1 MIATGPTTD
10 PLFTEHGES
19 EYHTIAGVMDQAQE
33 RDHDQSE
40 SLGAELKYEKVTIFK
55 NSKFGSGAYGIV
67 YKAECDDGTV
77 CAAKIL
83 HDLLCNTGTSRPTEQ
98 FLQEIQLVLK
108 IRHPNIVRCLGVHTD
123 DTVSQMPILLM
134 ELMDC
139 NLTNFLEDESVN
151 TISYRVKLK
160 ICHDI
165 SLAVEFLHSH
175 YIVHRDLSSN
185 NILLTLSDRSDNT
198 VRVAKV
204 GDFGVAKAFDLI
216 PNRLSTC
223 PGTRE
228 YMPPE
233 ALDSVPNYAEK
244 IDCFSVGVLILQIL
258 TRLYPNPKGLIPI
271 DGQNLRILPE
281 IERRQDHIDK
291 VNPSN
296 PLLPIAKDCLSNNPN
311 DRPSVYNITESI
323 QSLMKL
329 KFVWS
334 VDIRAECEMSRY
346 CNAITNK
353 GIIYLSPANLTK
365 IYAYDPAKDQWSHRY
380 SSRYLGSSLT
390 FINNNLT
397 TIGGKRLDSLFR
409 YYDEAAITAG
419 YASCYTNKLWSLDI
433 DIDSADW
440 TNKFPSMPTNRAFT
454 VALNTGA
461 NLIVAGG
468 VGGAYLMTVEIMDI
482 EKSQWMTAANLPQ
495 RMWGASGTVCRDS
508 VYLMGGVGEKG
519 VNLFTV
525 FTCSVEDLLKSCVSG
540 SLISMV
546 TNVLTLGRS
555 SATAGSVWKRL
566 TDIPVTRATCVSVHD
581 CVLAIGGKNSNGKP
595 TTDIHMYNQA
605 TRTWLAIDHIPSAR
619 YSCFAVV
626 HGNTICTIGGNG
638 DNGIPT
644 STMNIAN
651 VTVSN

>member
-1 MIATGPTTD
+1 
-10 PLFTEHGES
+10 
-19 EYHTIAGVMDQAQE
+19 MDQAQE
-33 RDHDQSE
+33 RDHDQS
-40 SLGAELKYEKVTIFK
+40 LVAELKYEKVTIFK
-55 NSKFGSGAYGIV
+55 DSKFGSGAYGIV

-83 HDLLCNTGTSRPTEQ
+83 HELLCNTGTSRPTEQ

-123 DTVSQMPILLM
+123 DTMSQMPILLM

-139 NLTNFLEDESVN
+139 NLTNYLEDESVN
-151 TISYRVKLK
+151 TISYRVQLK

-165 SLAVEFLHSH
+165 SLAVELLHIH

-185 NILLTLSDRSDNT
+185 NILLTLSDRGDNT
-198 VRVAKV
+198 VHIAKV
-204 GDFGVAKAFDLI
+204 GDFGVAKAYDLV

-233 ALDSVPNYAEK
+233 ALNSVPNYSEK
-244 IDCFSVGVLILQIL
+244 IDCFSVGVLMVQIL
-258 TRLYPNPKGLIPI
+258 TRLYPNPKGLI

-291 VNPSN
+291 VNPNN
-296 PLLPIAKDCLSNNPN
+296 PLLPIAKECLSNNPD
-311 DRPSVYNITESI
+311 DRPSAYSICKSI

-334 VDIRAECEMSRY
+334 VDICAECEMSRY

-353 GIIYLSPANLTK
+353 GIIYLSPANSTK
-365 IYAYDPAKDQWSHRY
+365 IYAYDPAKDQWNHRY
-380 SSRYLGSSLT
+380 SSRHLGSSLT
-390 FINNNLT
+390 FINNYLT
-397 TIGGKRLDSLFR
+397 TIGGKRLDLLFR

-433 DIDSADW
+433 EIDSADW
-440 TNKFPSMPTNRAFT
+440 TKKFPSMPTSRAFT

-495 RMWGASGTVCRDS
+495 RMWGASGTLCCDS
-508 VYLMGGVGEKG
+508 VYLMGGVGEKD
-519 VNLFTV
+519 VDLVTV
-525 FTCSVEDLLKSCVSG
+525 FTCSVKDLLKSCESG
-540 SLISMV
+540 SLISIV

-555 SATAGSVWKRL
+555 GATAGSVWKQL
-566 TDIPVTRATCVSVHD
+566 ADIPVTRATCVSVHD

-595 TTDIHMYNQA
+595 ATDIHMYSQV
-605 TRTWLAIDHIPSAR
+605 THTWLAVDHIPLAR
-619 YSCFAVV
+619 YSCFAVA
-626 HGNTICTIGGNG
+626 HGNVIFIIGGNI
-638 DNGIPT
+638 DNSTPT
-644 STMNIAN
+644 NTMNVAN
-651 VTVSN
+651 VTISN